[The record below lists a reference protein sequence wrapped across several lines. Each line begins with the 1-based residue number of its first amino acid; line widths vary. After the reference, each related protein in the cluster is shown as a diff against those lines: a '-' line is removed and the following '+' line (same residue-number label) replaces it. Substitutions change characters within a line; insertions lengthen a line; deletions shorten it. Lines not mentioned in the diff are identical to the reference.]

1 MHHLVAAPA
10 PQQVP
15 QHPQPKHQW
24 RGDLAAAVGGVQREF
39 RPHRHDAH
47 PIDPRLLAPLPLAQR
62 QVGDLVALSGEA
74 LGEVSIPPLGAPHRV
89 GEEAVV
95 YEADAHIAWESA
107 TDGAPAAADSER
119 YRLVTCRE
127 APPPAVASLLG
138 AARLSAPSRV
148 ITA

>member
-1 MHHLVAAPA
+1 MHHVVAVPA
-10 PQQVP
+10 AQQVP
-15 QHPQPKHQW
+15 QHAQPEHQR
-24 RGDLAAAVGGVQREF
+24 RGDLAAAVGGVQRQF
-39 RPHRHDAH
+39 RPRRHDAH
-47 PIDPRLLAPLPLAQR
+47 PIDPRLLAVLPLAQR
-62 QVGDLVALSGEA
+62 QVGDLVALLREA
-74 LGEVSIPPLGAPHRV
+74 LGEVAIPALSAPDGA

-107 TDGAPAAADSER
+107 TDGAPAADSER

-138 AARLSAPSRV
+138 GARLSAPSRV